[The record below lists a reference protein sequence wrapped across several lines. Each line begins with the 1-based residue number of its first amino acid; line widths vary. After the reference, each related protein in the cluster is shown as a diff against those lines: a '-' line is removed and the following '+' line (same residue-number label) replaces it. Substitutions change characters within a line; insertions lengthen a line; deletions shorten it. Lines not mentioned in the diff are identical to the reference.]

1 MKSYHAAALSPRL
14 TVAIIVLAGVS
25 VFCFTLFF
33 AAHP

>member
-1 MKSYHAAALSPRL
+1 MKSYHAVVLSQRI